1 MPRATWVQNNFNAGE
16 WTPRV
21 LGRSDLTK
29 YKNALGTCL
38 NFLPTIQ
45 GGITRRPGTRYVAE
59 VKNSANAVRLQAFE
73 FSTTQAYV
81 LEFGPSYV
89 RFYTNEGQLL
99 NAGNPYEVA
108 TPYASADL
116 MSLKFTQS
124 ADVLYI
130 THNNYAPRKLSRLGA
145 TNWTLTTI
153 SFLDGPY
160 LSNNGTAT
168 TLTASATTG
177 SVTVTASA
185 VTGINNDTG
194 FQTTDVG
201 RLIRIKSGTSWG
213 WGTITGRTS
222 TTVVTVSITSAV
234 GITAT
239 STWALGLYGTAL
251 GYPACV
257 TFHEDRLFFAGP
269 TSYPHRVDGSNSSDY
284 ENFAPTDTDGT
295 VPADRAIAISL
306 NANQVNAVRW
316 MVTDERGLLAGTAGG
331 EWLIRSSAL
340 QDAMSP
346 TNVQAKQP
354 TTYGSNTAAP
364 LKVDK
369 STLFLQRNGRKLRE
383 MSYDYMSDG
392 FQAADVSAVSEH
404 IFLSSG
410 VQMAAQLTPQQYL
423 WAVKSDGTLGSC
435 TFDKKQ
441 EVVGWARHTI
451 GGYSDSGKTLPA
463 KVESIAVIPSP
474 DGTRD
479 TVWVVVNRYINGATH
494 RYVEYMTKLW
504 ENGDTLTNAV
514 YLDASSVYSGAST
527 TTVSGLTWLKGE
539 TVSVLADGSVHPDCV
554 VDSSGVITLNRA
566 ATKVQVGLGYVSDGQ
581 TLRIEAGGGDGPAQG
596 KLKRIH
602 RVIFRFF
609 QSVGLSVLPNAYG
622 VPLTPEPFRS
632 SADLMDNPTG
642 LFTGDKR
649 WSWEGT
655 YETEG
660 QVFWR
665 QDQPLPSNI
674 EALIVQLETQDGG

>member
-1 MPRATWVQNNFNAGE
+1 MPRATWAQNNFNAGE

-21 LGRSDLTK
+21 LGRADLSK
-29 YKNALGTCL
+29 YKNALATCL
-38 NFLPTIQ
+38 NYMPTIQ

-59 VKNSANAVRLQAFE
+59 VKNSADAVRLQAFE

-99 NAGNPYEVA
+99 NLGSPYEVA
-108 TPYASADL
+108 TPYAAADL

-130 THNNYAPRKLSRLGA
+130 THNNYAPRKLNRLGA

-160 LSNNGTAT
+160 LNVNGTAT
-168 TLTASATTG
+168 TMTASGGTG

-185 VTGINNDTG
+185 VTGINSDTG

-201 RLIRIKSGTSWG
+201 RLIRIKSGTNWG
-213 WGTITGRTS
+213 WGTITARTS
-222 TTVVTVSITSAV
+222 TTQVTVSITSAV
-234 GITAT
+234 GTTAT
-239 STWALGLYGTAL
+239 TDWQLGLYSSTT

-269 TSYPHRVDGSNSSDY
+269 TNYPHRVDGSKSSDY
-284 ENFAPTDTDGT
+284 ENFAPTDPDGT
-295 VPADRAIAISL
+295 VPADCAIAISL

-316 MVTDERGLLAGTAGG
+316 LMTDERGLLAGTAGG
-331 EWLIRSSAL
+331 EWLIRASSL

-354 TTYGSNTAAP
+354 TVYGSNTVAP
-364 LKVDK
+364 LKIDK
-369 STLFLQRNGRKLRE
+369 STLFLQRNGRKVRE
-383 MSYDYMSDG
+383 MSYVYMSDG
-392 FQAADVSAVSEH
+392 FEAADVSAVSEH
-404 IFLSSG
+404 IFISPG
-410 VQMAAQLTPQQYL
+410 TQMAAQLSPQQYL
-423 WAVKSDGTLGSC
+423 WAVKADGTLASC
-435 TFDKKQ
+435 TFDKHQ
-441 EVVGWARHTI
+441 EVVGWARHTL
-451 GGYSDSGKTLPA
+451 GGYYNSGNTQAP

-504 ENGDTLTNAV
+504 ENGDTLADAV
-514 YLDASSVYSGAST
+514 YLDSSAVYSGAPT
-527 TTVSGLTWLKGE
+527 TTVSGLTWLIGQ

-554 VDSSGVITLNRA
+554 VNGSGVITLSRSA
-566 ATKVQVGLGYVSDGQ
+566 SKVQVGLGYVSDGQ
-581 TLRIEAGGGDGPAQG
+581 TLRIEAGGGDGTAQG

-622 VPLTPEPFRS
+622 VPLAPEPFRS
-632 SADLMDNPTG
+632 SADLMDSPVG

-649 WSWEGT
+649 WAWEGT

-674 EALIVQLETQDGG
+674 EALVVQLETQDGG